1 MFWDPYYPM
10 NGILIPRR
18 KTRSLRIITTPNS
31 MSARKKTKFIRPSTV
46 ENFSSLMRKS
56 FCKITAQNLPPS
68 TAGIGRILKIAN
80 ARESIPPKPRKISGP
95 KASKSFSPNFTAPTG
110 QVSWLRA
117 DFVSFALNEKS
128 FEPIRQREVIV
139 RSRSAFISLNPAS
152 IALPSQNFTGRTSI
166 SPSWRK
172 MIPSLQSDSQENF
185 PSWREDIS
193 SASAKWMVFSLVL
206 LSLER
211 ILLIVRVEI
220 G

>member
-1 MFWDPYYPM
+1 M

-46 ENFSSLMRKS
+46 ENFSSLIRKS

-68 TAGIGRILKIAN
+68 TAGIGRMLKIAN

-172 MIPSLQSDSQENF
+172 TIPSLQSDSQENF

-193 SASAKWMVFSLVL
+193 SASAK
-206 LSLER
+206 
-211 ILLIVRVEI
+211 
-220 G
+220 